1 LFRVLEGFPD
11 LSHDDEA
18 DACSGALEMLNPQMA
33 SWGLYELIRRQL
45 QAAEERRKPQP
56 PKTVFARGSMEW
68 QAEQEKARLTA
79 APAPV
84 PHTPPDIE

>member
-1 LFRVLEGFPD
+1 MD
-11 LSHDDEA
+11 
-18 DACSGALEMLNPQMA
+18 
-33 SWGLYELIRRQL
+33 SWGFYELIRRQAK
-45 QAAEERRKPQP
+45 AAEEQRKPQP

-79 APAPV
+79 DPAPV